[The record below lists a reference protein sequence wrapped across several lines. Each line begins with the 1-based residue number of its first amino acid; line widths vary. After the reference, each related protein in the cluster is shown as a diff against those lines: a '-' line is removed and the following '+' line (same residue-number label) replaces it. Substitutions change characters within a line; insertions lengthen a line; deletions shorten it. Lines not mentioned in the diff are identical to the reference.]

1 MRLGWRLI
9 CLAKK
14 YFFSFNYSMKY
25 YGIILAFF
33 ITFEI
38 YIKTLKTC
46 QTKPFMLSAQQSVAW
61 NHNNMDKKIF
71 TFFLYFIAHLYAG
84 AIEMVGLYCFVY
96 NFITPLY
103 FIQMWK
109 VAIAPLPYQ
118 KIIPKASN
126 NNQWLNSGTQPD
138 HWKAAQRTG

>member
-1 MRLGWRLI
+1 
-9 CLAKK
+9 
-14 YFFSFNYSMKY
+14 MKY

-71 TFFLYFIAHLYAG
+71 TFFF
-84 AIEMVGLYCFVY
+84 VFYCTSLRWCDRNGEFYTVLY
-96 NFITPLY
+96 NFITPLN
-103 FIQMWK
+103 FIQM
-109 VAIAPLPYQ
+109 
-118 KIIPKASN
+118 
-126 NNQWLNSGTQPD
+126 
-138 HWKAAQRTG
+138 